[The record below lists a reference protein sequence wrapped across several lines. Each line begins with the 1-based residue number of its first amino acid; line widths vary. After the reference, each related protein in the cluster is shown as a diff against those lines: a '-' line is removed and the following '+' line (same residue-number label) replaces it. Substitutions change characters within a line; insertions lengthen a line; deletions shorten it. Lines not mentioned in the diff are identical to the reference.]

1 MMKRFLLFL
10 AVSAPVA
17 VNAQQLLSL
26 DECRQMAISKN
37 QALDQERTE
46 LEMAAYD
53 RKIAAANY
61 FPKISAI
68 GAYQYVGGDFS
79 LVDDTRI
86 PEFASLGTQV
96 QNGYNANVQQLMQM
110 MQANPALMQ
119 LVGSSPA
126 LQTLVGGLSSLDL
139 QTAIGGIGA
148 QVDEAIDKAIH
159 PDISNVFLGAVSL
172 QQPVFMGGKIVA
184 ANKIAALAEELARSK
199 YNGSYDEV
207 LVAVD
212 QAYWQVV
219 SVAQKK
225 KLAESYSELLDNM
238 LDNVEKAVAEGVS
251 TESDAL
257 TVRVKRNEAAMT
269 VTKARNGLVLA
280 KMMLCK
286 QVGLPLDSEICL
298 ADENLDVVP
307 APLDEPDK
315 DIEEIYDE
323 RSETQR
329 LELATRIYDQKVN
342 VARADMLPQVALTA
356 NYVVMN
362 PNMNHGFE
370 TKFGS
375 NWAAGVMVRV
385 PIFHGME
392 AYHKT
397 RKAKAEAQIYRS
409 RLNDA
414 EQMIQLQVT
423 QLRQQ
428 RKEATERLLLAE
440 SNLASAEENLR
451 AANIGFE
458 AGVVDMNTT
467 LGAQTA
473 WLQAHSEYIDAGIEL
488 QMNNSR
494 LKQAQGSYTSD
505 VELAEQGNNKKK

>member
-212 QAYWQVV
+212 QAYWQVP
-219 SVAQKK
+219 SSGIFS
-225 KLAESYSELLDNM
+225 KL
-238 LDNVEKAVAEGVS
+238 
-251 TESDAL
+251 
-257 TVRVKRNEAAMT
+257 
-269 VTKARNGLVLA
+269 
-280 KMMLCK
+280 
-286 QVGLPLDSEICL
+286 I
-298 ADENLDVVP
+298 
-307 APLDEPDK
+307 
-315 DIEEIYDE
+315 
-323 RSETQR
+323 
-329 LELATRIYDQKVN
+329 
-342 VARADMLPQVALTA
+342 
-356 NYVVMN
+356 
-362 PNMNHGFE
+362 
-370 TKFGS
+370 
-375 NWAAGVMVRV
+375 
-385 PIFHGME
+385 
-392 AYHKT
+392 
-397 RKAKAEAQIYRS
+397 
-409 RLNDA
+409 
-414 EQMIQLQVT
+414 
-423 QLRQQ
+423 
-428 RKEATERLLLAE
+428 
-440 SNLASAEENLR
+440 
-451 AANIGFE
+451 
-458 AGVVDMNTT
+458 
-467 LGAQTA
+467 
-473 WLQAHSEYIDAGIEL
+473 
-488 QMNNSR
+488 
-494 LKQAQGSYTSD
+494 
-505 VELAEQGNNKKK
+505 